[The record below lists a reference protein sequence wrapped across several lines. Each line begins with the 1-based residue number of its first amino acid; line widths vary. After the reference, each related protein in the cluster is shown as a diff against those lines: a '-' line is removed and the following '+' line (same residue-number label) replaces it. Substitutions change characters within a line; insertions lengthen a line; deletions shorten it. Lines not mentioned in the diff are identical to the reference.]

1 MRYLFATLG
10 ITVTTA
16 ADVLLM
22 SGDGDMVLKRT
33 TNKHGIQYHK
43 DMTGSST
50 YYNLLA
56 VAYNTCRASKVAIIS
71 VSLKWPK

>member
-1 MRYLFATLG
+1 MIVSAGMHTSTTALRMRYLFATIG

-56 VAYNTCRASKVAIIS
+56 VA
-71 VSLKWPK
+71 